1 VLAWILRL
9 LAINVTKERK
19 LEWEGEKTLKKILL
33 RYLPI
38 FLVILLLL
46 VTTIETKGKTNK
58 RTNEVSQEELLKKQK
73 ESIRVLES
81 ELDKLAVNFEYYQ
94 NTSRLLLKQTNWIN
108 EKVVPYYEDIERIK
122 NITDMTKHLSKLD
135 MTKPSSKQAMTKPSS
150 KQAMTKPLSK
160 LDILKKVSKVSP
172 VGEFSET
179 ISEILINL
187 EKLHE
192 FLELNN
198 KINNSINKINN
209 LREKYEKTKDI
220 EVLQDINKELTT
232 KYIYLIGD
240 LEKLTNESIDTF
252 DTCATLIYQK
262 QNIKMIASDAID
274 KVKIW
279 DNSKKETSEE
289 EIILEQLEANK
300 KNIEKAP
307 KEIQNKMK
315 LDYEYILKIQSET
328 EVISVFN
335 EILTKN

>member
-1 VLAWILRL
+1 M
-9 LAINVTKERK
+9 
-19 LEWEGEKTLKKILL
+19 KKILL

-46 VTTIETKGKTNK
+46 VRTIETKGKTNK

-94 NTSRLLLKQTNWIN
+94 NTSGLLLKQTNWIN
-108 EKVVPYYEDIERIK
+108 EKVVPYYEDIERFK
-122 NITDMTKHLSKLD
+122 NITDMTKHLSMLD
-135 MTKPSSKQAMTKPSS
+135 MTKPSSKQDI
-150 KQAMTKPLSK
+150 TKPLSK

-179 ISEILINL
+179 ISEIIINL

-192 FLELNN
+192 FLELNK

-209 LREKYEKTKDI
+209 LREKYEKTNDI

-232 KYIYLIGD
+232 KYIYLIRD

-289 EIILEQLEANK
+289 EIILEKLEENK